1 MRRAAKRKVSYVI
14 THNKDDHGHLLGIN
28 SLALDTT
35 TLSSSG
41 KPEGILYSAGRD
53 GVINSWDLH
62 LPLRKQIMPRYS
74 NLNGINKAEDDKGEK
89 KENDDDDVPLQK
101 FNDEKNWEID
111 EEALSSQ
118 PTPKSTFRQ
127 SFQSHT
133 DWVNDII
140 LCHNNETLISCSSD
154 RTMKLWHPHKTSAPH
169 TIGYHTDYIKALAY
183 ASGPG
188 WVASG
193 GFDRKIALW
202 DVKEC
207 RPLSS
212 SGSSV
217 SSLAG
222 FSEKEFQPI
231 VTIAENSPKSSI
243 YALACNPSGSV
254 LVSGSP
260 EKVIKVWDP
269 KSGKRITKLL
279 GHTDNIRALLI
290 SDDGELI
297 LSGSSDTTIKLWSL
311 SRQRCINT
319 FTIHSDSVWS
329 LYSDHPRLEVF
340 YSGSKDGLI
349 TRTDYS
355 ECEEISDGECIA
367 VCKEDAGVVKLVA
380 FDNKYIW
387 TATYD
392 SGIKRWQDIPMRKNR
407 RKISISS
414 SPPTSTSTLT
424 SSQNMS
430 QIPSSSLIK
439 LTSAVTSS
447 PTHTT
452 SLSPPIIASDSEVA
466 TIYSVAMDDHY
477 IDIDYED
484 PIPVREKPDHIIK
497 GQHGLIKYVMLNNRR
512 NILTLDNS
520 GEVTLWD
527 IIKCVR
533 VKVYGKCNIDEIAQ
547 EINTP
552 ESIPNWCSV
561 DTRIGALT
569 VHLDESKCFDAEMYA
584 DEADLSDDVEIRDDQ
599 RINLGRWVLRYLF
612 AKFTQAEIQTYEEI
626 QQQRQLMQQQ
636 RQGNSLFTTQVN
648 VNIPPQAATS
658 STCTSPTTTNPNPI
672 SGNINPPLPQS
683 PTTPLAAF
691 TTGPFTA
698 PATTNS
704 QQSDYFSGSHHL
716 NSPAT
721 SPTTPPGNPSNKV
734 AEGENNNN
742 NGNNTGASTSA
753 SSSVVTTTIQP
764 PPPAFVNQNTTNSVS
779 ISFMNKFKHT
789 LRSGKISRN
798 DSNKP
803 EETSNNGGS
812 NTGNTTSN
820 SKNSTTTGSNEAK
833 QRQSQEENITQKQQT
848 IDDTATASLS
858 SSQNIPTPTLYHHPH
873 HPHHY
878 YPIRQIHPLIQ
889 PPFVTYPTNE
899 TPELQIPQHTTV
911 IISEESHEASTS
923 VDLYRGTVEDMERDA
938 EIIEQ
943 KAPTWL
949 IEFLIKNKIPAKE
962 PIKISFI
969 LKPHEGSELDE
980 LPNGNARLTA
990 NRMLRT
996 RKILAYI
1003 VEKLELDQPSTSPIN
1018 NSNSVTESAATSE
1031 YLEKSLNDSNE
1042 ANNNDQEAN
1051 NTGQI
1056 ATKAEEERN
1065 NAMKPELWLELICQ
1079 DQVLSPTMTLA
1090 TIKSH
1095 IWKFSGDLTMTYRMR
1110 VKSV

>member
-1 MRRAAKRKVSYVI
+1 
-14 THNKDDHGHLLGIN
+14 
-28 SLALDTT
+28 
-35 TLSSSG
+35 
-41 KPEGILYSAGRD
+41 
-53 GVINSWDLH
+53 
-62 LPLRKQIMPRYS
+62 
-74 NLNGINKAEDDKGEK
+74 
-89 KENDDDDVPLQK
+89 
-101 FNDEKNWEID
+101 
-111 EEALSSQ
+111 
-118 PTPKSTFRQ
+118 
-127 SFQSHT
+127 
-133 DWVNDII
+133 
-140 LCHNNETLISCSSD
+140 
-154 RTMKLWHPHKTSAPH
+154 
-169 TIGYHTDYIKALAY
+169 
-183 ASGPG
+183 
-188 WVASG
+188 
-193 GFDRKIALW
+193 
-202 DVKEC
+202 
-207 RPLSS
+207 
-212 SGSSV
+212 
-217 SSLAG
+217 
-222 FSEKEFQPI
+222 
-231 VTIAENSPKSSI
+231 
-243 YALACNPSGSV
+243 
-254 LVSGSP
+254 
-260 EKVIKVWDP
+260 
-269 KSGKRITKLL
+269 
-279 GHTDNIRALLI
+279 
-290 SDDGELI
+290 
-297 LSGSSDTTIKLWSL
+297 
-311 SRQRCINT
+311 
-319 FTIHSDSVWS
+319 
-329 LYSDHPRLEVF
+329 
-340 YSGSKDGLI
+340 
-349 TRTDYS
+349 
-355 ECEEISDGECIA
+355 
-367 VCKEDAGVVKLVA
+367 
-380 FDNKYIW
+380 
-387 TATYD
+387 
-392 SGIKRWQDIPMRKNR
+392 
-407 RKISISS
+407 
-414 SPPTSTSTLT
+414 
-424 SSQNMS
+424 MS

-547 EINTP
+547 EINTT

-599 RINLGRWVLRYLF
+599 RI
-612 AKFTQAEIQTYEEI
+612 
-626 QQQRQLMQQQ
+626 
-636 RQGNSLFTTQVN
+636 N

-721 SPTTPPGNPSNKV
+721 SPTTPP
-734 AEGENNNN
+734 
-742 NGNNTGASTSA
+742 
-753 SSSVVTTTIQP
+753 
-764 PPPAFVNQNTTNSVS
+764 
-779 ISFMNKFKHT
+779 
-789 LRSGKISRN
+789 
-798 DSNKP
+798 
-803 EETSNNGGS
+803 ETSNNGGG

-848 IDDTATASLS
+848 IDDTATAK
-858 SSQNIPTPTLYHHPH
+858 
-873 HPHHY
+873 
-878 YPIRQIHPLIQ
+878 
-889 PPFVTYPTNE
+889 
-899 TPELQIPQHTTV
+899 
-911 IISEESHEASTS
+911 SHEASTS